1 VNENLKSCRNKNK
14 KEYVVALTGY
24 RNVAHVRPGVRP
36 IRFRTLFVNKSY
48 RRYALCRTTSVV
60 AYVRQT
66 IVNSH
71 LEPQTVTALEPR
83 LQKYWRLIY
92 LTTVQI
98 FISLMPDILKAV
110 IRNTGDTISY

>member
-1 VNENLKSCRNKNK
+1 
-14 KEYVVALTGY
+14 VVALTGY

-48 RRYALCRTTSVV
+48 RRYALYRTTSVV

-71 LEPQTVTALEPR
+71 PSPRWLTVVDMQDYLFSI
-83 LQKYWRLIY
+83 LQSCSWCFS
-92 LTTVQI
+92 TV
-98 FISLMPDILKAV
+98 A
-110 IRNTGDTISY
+110 

>member
-1 VNENLKSCRNKNK
+1 
-14 KEYVVALTGY
+14 VALTGY

-48 RRYALCRTTSVV
+48 RRYAVCHTTSVV

-71 LEPQTVTALEPR
+71 PGFQSCDIVLIC
-83 LQKYWRLIY
+83 LQILHVSVESSRIAFE
-92 LTTVQI
+92 I
-98 FISLMPDILKAV
+98 F
-110 IRNTGDTISY
+110 